1 MSTPTTATTAA
12 TAEPT
17 GPALA
22 ALSRLP
28 QGAFVAR
35 LEGIFEHSPWIA
47 ERAWSAGPFA
57 SIDALHAAMCLVV
70 DTADPTEQLALIC
83 AHPELAGKEAEAGT
97 LTTAST
103 GEQRGAGLD
112 QCSKEE
118 LERLRR
124 LNEDYRARFGF
135 PFVVAVK
142 GLTRHQIMDRV
153 EARLANA
160 RDTEFRTCLAEIGKI
175 ARFRLDALF
184 GASA

>member
-1 MSTPTTATTAA
+1 MTHNTATPDRTEA
-12 TAEPT
+12 
-17 GPALA
+17 ALA
-22 ALSRLP
+22 ELSRLP
-28 QGAFVAR
+28 QAEFVAR

-47 ERAWSAGPFA
+47 ERAWSAEPFGT
-57 SIDALHAAMCLVV
+57 IDALHAAMCLVV
-70 DTADPTEQLALIC
+70 DTACKNEQLGLIC

-118 LERLRR
+118 LQRLRD
-124 LNEDYRARFGF
+124 LNKAYRERFGF

-153 EARLANA
+153 EARLSND
-160 RDTEFRTCLAEIGKI
+160 RDTEFRTCLREIGKI
-175 ARFRLDALF
+175 ARFRLDAIL